1 MKYSLKIVF
10 NWISP
15 LKGARGMFVQNF
27 NFWKTILFTFICLF
41 FLQYSNVTLAQE
53 VVQDDPKVG
62 LVLSGGGAKGLAH
75 IGVLKKIEEAGIRID
90 YIGGTSMGAIIG
102 GLYAAGYSANQLD
115 SIFNAVDFDRLIQD
129 NIPRSAKT
137 FYEKNE
143 TDKYAITLPFEGF
156 HIRLPSGISKGQNVY
171 NLFSKLTDHVSDV
184 EDFSKLPIPFL
195 CVATNIETGKAVIL
209 ERGYLPRAI
218 SASGALPSLFSPV
231 YIDDMLL
238 VDGGVINNYP
248 IDEIRKKG
256 ADIIIGVDVQDS
268 LRDRTNLLSG
278 LEVLTQINNFRTI
291 SDMKVKREKTDIY
304 LNPNIKDFT
313 VVAFNEG
320 AKIIEA
326 GYQEAD
332 SKMTELEALAARQLP
347 REKIKVEFRK
357 ETSLYIT
364 DVEIEGNGN
373 YSRSYILGKL
383 KLKTPAQISYKKLNL
398 GINNLSATGNFA
410 DINYR
415 LIEDEDGNYKLKF
428 QLRESD
434 VKTLLRLG
442 AHYDDLFRTGALLNV
457 TRKRLFTNNDIASL
471 DFVVGDNI
479 RYNFNYY
486 IDKGYYWSIGVN
498 SSFNFFDKGV
508 PVSFIFSENTLEED
522 EIQTNLNEIELE
534 YSDFTNQIYV
544 ETLFRRSFL
553 LGAGVEHKKLRYLS
567 KTIGLDQNNNPQTL
581 FENTNYF
588 STYGYLV
595 YDTYDNSFFPKEGM
609 FFSGD
614 FHLYLF
620 GEGLNENFESFSI
633 AKAKAGYAKSLGKFT
648 TQITTEGGF
657 KIGNNDTRSLDF
669 FVGGFGFKEIN
680 NIVPFYGYEALTL
693 RGNTYLK
700 SAIMFDYEIF
710 RKNHINIG
718 ANIANIGNNLFE
730 TGDWIDGVDYS
741 GIALGYGLETFLGPI
756 QLKYSYSPE
765 RDASEWYVSA
775 GFKF

>member
-1 MKYSLKIVF
+1 MKNLFY
-10 NWISP
+10 
-15 LKGARGMFVQNF
+15 
-27 NFWKTILFTFICLF
+27 IL
-41 FLQYSNVTLAQE
+41 TLLVITSAFAQD

-75 IGVLKKIEEAGIRID
+75 IGVLKKIEEAGLRID

-143 TDKYAITLPFEGF
+143 TDRYAITLPFEGF
-156 HIRLPSGISKGQNVY
+156 QIRLPSGISKGQNVY
-171 NLFSKLTDHVSDV
+171 NLFSKLTNHVSDV
-184 EDFSKLPIPFL
+184 DDFSKLPIPFL
-195 CVATNIETGKAVIL
+195 CVATNIENGKAIVL

-218 SASGALPSLFSPV
+218 SASGALPSLFTPV
-231 YIDDMLL
+231 YIDDQML
-238 VDGGVINNYP
+238 VDGGVVNNYP
-248 IDEIRKKG
+248 VDEIRKKG
-256 ADIIIGVDVQDS
+256 IDVIIGVDVQDS
-268 LRDRTNLLSG
+268 LRDRTKLLSG
-278 LEVLTQINNFRTI
+278 FEVLTQINNFRTI
-291 SDMKVKREKTDIY
+291 SDMKLKREKTDIY
-304 LNPNIKDFT
+304 INPNIKDFT

-320 AKIIEA
+320 EKIIEA
-326 GYQEAD
+326 GYNEA
-332 SKMTELEALAARQLP
+332 STKMSELEALAARQKP
-347 REKIKVEFRK
+347 RKKIKVEFRK

-364 DVEIEGNGN
+364 DVEIEGNES

-383 KLKTPAQISYKKLNL
+383 KLKTPAEINYKKFNQ
-398 GINNLSATGNFA
+398 GVNNLSATGNFA

-415 LIEDEDGNYKLKF
+415 LIEDEKGIYKLRF
-428 QLRESD
+428 QLRESE

-486 IDKGYYWSIGVN
+486 IDKGYYWSIGLN
-498 SSFNFFDKGV
+498 SSFDFFDKDV
-508 PVSFIFSENTLEED
+508 PLSFIFSENILEDD
-522 EIQTNLNEIELE
+522 EIETQLNEIELE
-534 YSDFTNQIYV
+534 YSDLTNQIYV

-567 KTIGLDQNNNPQTL
+567 KTIGLDQDNNPRTL

-595 YDTYDNSFFPKEGM
+595 YDTYDNSFFPKEGV

-620 GEGLNENFESFSI
+620 GVGLNENFESFSI
-633 AKAKAGYAKSLGKFT
+633 AKAKVGYAKSWGKFT
-648 TQITTEGGF
+648 TQVTTEGGF
-657 KIGNNDTRSLDF
+657 KIGNSDVRSFDF
-669 FVGGFGFKEIN
+669 FMGGFGFKEIG
-680 NIVPFYGYEALTL
+680 NIVPFYGYEALSL

-700 SAIMFDYEIF
+700 STLTFDYEIF
-710 RKNHINIG
+710 RKNHINLG
-718 ANIANIGNNLFE
+718 ANISNIGDNLFE
-730 TGDWIDGVDYS
+730 NGGWIDGLDYS

-756 QLKYSYSPE
+756 QLKYAYSPE

>member
-1 MKYSLKIVF
+1 LKH
-10 NWISP
+10 
-15 LKGARGMFVQNF
+15 LLY
-27 NFWKTILFTFICLF
+27 IL
-41 FLQYSNVTLAQE
+41 TLLITASAFAQE
-53 VVQDDPKVG
+53 VVKDDPKVG

-75 IGVLKKIEEAGIRID
+75 IGVLKKIEEAGTRID

-115 SIFNAVDFDRLIQD
+115 SIFKAVDFDRLIQD
-129 NIPRSAKT
+129 DIPRSAKT

-143 TDKYAITLPFEGF
+143 TERYAVTLPFEGF

-171 NLFSKLTDHVSDV
+171 NLFSKLTNHISDV
-184 EDFSKLPIPFL
+184 DDFSKLPIPFL
-195 CVATNIETGKAVIL
+195 CVATNIENGNAIVL

-238 VDGGVINNYP
+238 VDGGVVNNYP

-256 ADIIIGVDVQDS
+256 IDVIIGVDVQDS

-291 SDMKVKREKTDIY
+291 SDMKVKRKKTDIY
-304 LNPNIKDFT
+304 LNPNIKDFN
-313 VVAFNEG
+313 VVAFDDGE
-320 AKIIEA
+320 KIIEA
-326 GYQEAD
+326 GYEEATT
-332 SKMTELEALAARQLP
+332 KMTELEALAARQKP
-347 REKIKVEFRK
+347 QEKKKVEFKK

-364 DVEIEGNGN
+364 SVEIAGNES
-373 YSRSYILGKL
+373 YSRAYVLGKL
-383 KLKTPAQISYKKLNL
+383 KLKTPAEVTYEKFNQ
-398 GINNLSATGNFA
+398 GVNNLSATGNFA

-415 LIEDEDGNYKLKF
+415 LLEDEKGHYKLRF
-428 QLRESD
+428 QLRESS

-442 AHYDDLFRTGALLNV
+442 AHYDDLYRTGALLNV

-486 IDKGYYWSIGVN
+486 IDKGYYWSLGLN
-498 SSFNFFDKGV
+498 SSFNFFDKNV
-508 PVSFIFSENTLEED
+508 PLSFIFSENIFEE
-522 EIQTNLNEIELE
+522 EELQTRLNEIELE
-534 YSDFTNQIYV
+534 YSDLTNQIYV

-553 LGAGVEHKKLRYLS
+553 LGAGVEHKRLRYLS
-567 KTIGLDQNNNPQTL
+567 KTIGIDQDNNPQTV
-581 FENTNYF
+581 FESTNYF

-595 YDTYDNSFFPKEGM
+595 YDTYDNTFFPKEGM

-633 AKAKAGYAKSLGKFT
+633 AKAKAGYAQSLGKFT
-648 TQITTEGGF
+648 ALFTTEGGF

-669 FVGGFGFKEIN
+669 FIGGFGFKEIN
-680 NIVPFYGYEALTL
+680 NIVPFYGYEALSL

-700 SAIMFDYEIF
+700 TALTFDYEFF
-710 RKNHINIG
+710 RKNHINIA
-718 ANIANIGNNLFE
+718 ANIANVGDNLFE
-730 TGDWIDGVDYS
+730 TGEWINRLDYS
-741 GIALGYGLETFLGPI
+741 GIALGYGLETFLGPL
-756 QLKYSYSPE
+756 QLKYTYSPE
-765 RDASEWYVSA
+765 LDASEWQVSA

>member
-1 MKYSLKIVF
+1 
-10 NWISP
+10 
-15 LKGARGMFVQNF
+15 MFCSVQEKHNAKL
-27 NFWKTILFTFICLF
+27 FWGSKSAFFTQLLFTSLLLF
-41 FLQYSNVTLAQE
+41 QFFTTPACAQE

-75 IGVLKKIEEAGIRID
+75 IGVLKKIEEAGVRID

-102 GLYAAGYSANQLD
+102 GLYAAGYSAHQLD
-115 SIFNAVDFDRLIQD
+115 SIFNVVDFDRLIQD
-129 NIPRSAKT
+129 DIPRSAKT

-143 TDKYAITLPFEGF
+143 TDRYAVTLPFEGF
-156 HIRLPSGISKGQNVY
+156 QLRLPSGISKGQNVY
-171 NLFSKLTDHVSDV
+171 NLFSKLTNHVSDV
-184 EDFSKLPIPFL
+184 DDFSKLPIPFL
-195 CVATNIETGKAVIL
+195 CVATHIENGKAIVL

-238 VDGGVINNYP
+238 VDGGVVNNYP
-248 IDEIRKKG
+248 VDEIRKKG

-268 LRDRTNLLSG
+268 LRDRTNLQSG

-291 SDMKVKREKTDIY
+291 QDMKLKREKTDIY

-313 VVAFNEG
+313 VVAFNQGE
-320 AKIIEA
+320 KIIES
-326 GYQEAD
+326 GYDEA
-332 SKMTELEALAARQLP
+332 SAKMPELEALAARQKP
-347 REKIKVEFRK
+347 RKKKNIEFRK

-364 DVEIEGNGN
+364 DVTVEGNKS

-383 KLKTPAQISYKKLNL
+383 KLKTPAEIPYKALNQ
-398 GINNLSATGNFA
+398 GVNNLSATGNFA

-415 LIEDEDGNYKLKF
+415 LVEDENKGFKLQF
-428 QLRESD
+428 QLRESE

-442 AHYDDLFRTGALLNV
+442 AHYDDLYRTAALLNV
-457 TRKRLFTNNDIASL
+457 TRKRLLTNNDIASL
-471 DFVVGDNI
+471 DFIVGDNI

-486 IDKGYYWSIGVN
+486 IDKGFYWSIGLN
-498 SSFNFFDKGV
+498 SSFNFFDKDV
-508 PVSFIFSENTLEED
+508 PVSFIFSENVLEED
-522 EIQTNLNEIELE
+522 EIQTQLNEIELE
-534 YSDFTNQIYV
+534 YSDLTNQIYV

-567 KTIGLDQNNNPQTL
+567 KTIGIDQDNNPQTL

-595 YDTYDNSFFPKEGM
+595 YDTYDNTFFPKEGI

-620 GEGLNENFESFSI
+620 GEGLNEDFESFSI
-633 AKAKAGYAKSLGKFT
+633 AKAKTGYAKSFNKFT
-648 TQITTEGGF
+648 ALFTTEGGF
-657 KIGNNDTRSLDF
+657 KIGNNDTTSLDF
-669 FVGGFGFKEIN
+669 FMGGFGFKELN

-700 SAIMFDYEIF
+700 TGLTFDYEIF
-710 RKNHINIG
+710 RKNHINIA
-718 ANIANIGNNLFE
+718 ANISNIGDNLFE

-741 GIALGYGLETFLGPI
+741 GFALGYGLETFLGPI
-756 QLKYSYSPE
+756 QLKYAYSPE
-765 RDASEWYVSA
+765 REESEWYVSA

>member
-1 MKYSLKIVF
+1 MKHLLY
-10 NWISP
+10 
-15 LKGARGMFVQNF
+15 
-27 NFWKTILFTFICLF
+27 IL
-41 FLQYSNVTLAQE
+41 TLLITASAFAQE
-53 VVQDDPKVG
+53 VVKDDPKVG

-75 IGVLKKIEEAGIRID
+75 IGVLKKIEEAGTRID

-115 SIFNAVDFDRLIQD
+115 SIFKAVDFDRLIQD
-129 NIPRSAKT
+129 DIPRSAKT

-143 TDKYAITLPFEGF
+143 TERYAVTLPFEGF

-171 NLFSKLTDHVSDV
+171 NLFSKLTNHISDV
-184 EDFSKLPIPFL
+184 DDFSKLPIPFL
-195 CVATNIETGKAVIL
+195 CVATNIENGNAIVL

-238 VDGGVINNYP
+238 VDGGVVNNYP

-256 ADIIIGVDVQDS
+256 IDVIIGVDVQDS

-291 SDMKVKREKTDIY
+291 SDMKVKRKKTDIY
-304 LNPNIKDFT
+304 LNPNIKDFN
-313 VVAFNEG
+313 VVAFDDGE
-320 AKIIEA
+320 KIIEA
-326 GYQEAD
+326 GYEEATT
-332 SKMTELEALAARQLP
+332 KMTELEALAARQKP
-347 REKIKVEFRK
+347 QEKKKVEFKK

-364 DVEIEGNGN
+364 SVEIAGNES
-373 YSRSYILGKL
+373 YSRAYVLGKL
-383 KLKTPAQISYKKLNL
+383 KLKTPAEVTYEKFNQ
-398 GINNLSATGNFA
+398 GVNNLSATGNFA

-415 LIEDEDGNYKLKF
+415 LLEDEKGHYKLRF
-428 QLRESD
+428 QLRESS

-442 AHYDDLFRTGALLNV
+442 AHYDDLYRTGALLNV

-486 IDKGYYWSIGVN
+486 IDKGYYWSLGLN
-498 SSFNFFDKGV
+498 SSFNFFDKNV
-508 PVSFIFSENTLEED
+508 PLSFIFSENIFEE
-522 EIQTNLNEIELE
+522 EELQTRLNEIELE
-534 YSDFTNQIYV
+534 YSDLTNQIYV

-553 LGAGVEHKKLRYLS
+553 LGAGVEHKRLRYLS
-567 KTIGLDQNNNPQTL
+567 KTIGIDQDNNPQTV
-581 FENTNYF
+581 FESTNYF

-595 YDTYDNSFFPKEGM
+595 YDTYDNTFFPKEGM

-633 AKAKAGYAKSLGKFT
+633 AKAKAGYAQSLGKFT
-648 TQITTEGGF
+648 ALFTTEGGF

-669 FVGGFGFKEIN
+669 FIGGFGFKEIN
-680 NIVPFYGYEALTL
+680 NIVPFYGYEALSL

-700 SAIMFDYEIF
+700 TALTFDYEFF
-710 RKNHINIG
+710 RKNHINIA
-718 ANIANIGNNLFE
+718 ANIANVGDNLFE
-730 TGDWIDGVDYS
+730 TGEWINRLDYS
-741 GIALGYGLETFLGPI
+741 GIALGYGLETFLGPL
-756 QLKYSYSPE
+756 QLKYTYSPE
-765 RDASEWYVSA
+765 LDASEWQVSA

>member
-1 MKYSLKIVF
+1 MRY
-10 NWISP
+10 
-15 LKGARGMFVQNF
+15 
-27 NFWKTILFTFICLF
+27 ILYILTFLITT
-41 FLQYSNVTLAQE
+41 S
-53 VVQDDPKVG
+53 VVSQDVVKDDPKVG

-75 IGVLKKIEEAGIRID
+75 IGVLKKIEEAGVRID
-90 YIGGTSMGAIIG
+90 YIGGTSMGAIVG

-143 TDKYAITLPFEGF
+143 TDRYAVTLPFEGF
-156 HIRLPSGISKGQNVY
+156 QIRLPSGISKGQNVY
-171 NLFSKLTDHVSDV
+171 NLFSKLTDHVSDI

-195 CVATNIETGKAVIL
+195 CVATNIENGKAVVL

-231 YIDDMLL
+231 FIDDMLL
-238 VDGGVINNYP
+238 VDGGVVNNYP
-248 IDEIRKKG
+248 VDEIRKKG
-256 ADIIIGVDVQDS
+256 ADVIIGVDVQDS
-268 LRDRTNLLSG
+268 LRDRTKLQSG

-291 SDMKVKREKTDIY
+291 NDMKVKREKTDIY

-326 GYQEAD
+326 GYDEATT
-332 SKMTELEALAARQLP
+332 KITELEALAARQKP
-347 REKIKVEFRK
+347 RKKLDVEFRK

-364 DVEIEGNGN
+364 DVEIEGTNS
-373 YSRSYILGKL
+373 YSRSYVLGKL
-383 KLKTPAQISYKKLNL
+383 QLKTPAEVTYKKFNQ
-398 GINNLSATGNFA
+398 GVNNLSATGNFA

-415 LIEDEDGNYKLKF
+415 LLEDENGNYKLQF
-428 QLRESD
+428 QLRESE

-442 AHYDDLFRTGALLNV
+442 AHYDDLYRTGALLNV

-486 IDKGYYWSIGVN
+486 IDKGYYWSIGLN
-498 SSFNFFDKGV
+498 SSFDFFDKDV
-508 PVSFIFSENTLEED
+508 PVSFILSENVLEED

-534 YSDFTNQIYV
+534 YSDLTNQIYV

-553 LGAGVEHKKLRYLS
+553 LGLGLEHKKLRYLS
-567 KTIGLDQNNNPQTL
+567 KTIGIDQDNNLQTV
-581 FENTNYF
+581 FESTNYF

-595 YDTYDNSFFPKEGM
+595 YDTYDNSFFPKEGV

-620 GEGLNENFESFSI
+620 GEGLNRNFESFSI
-633 AKAKAGYAKSLGKFT
+633 AKAKSGYAKSIGNFT
-648 TQITTEGGF
+648 AQITTEGGF
-657 KIGNNDTRSLDF
+657 KIGNSDVRSFDF
-669 FVGGFGFKEIN
+669 FMGGFGFKEIN
-680 NIVPFYGYEALTL
+680 NIIPFYGYEALNL

-700 SAIMFDYEIF
+700 SGLIFDYEFF
-710 RKNHINIG
+710 RKNHINIA
-718 ANIANIGNNLFE
+718 ANISNIGDNLFE
-730 TGDWIDGVDYS
+730 NGGWIDGVDYS
-741 GIALGYGLETFLGPI
+741 GFALGYGLETFLGPI
-756 QLKYSYSPE
+756 QLKYAYSPE
-765 RDASEWYVSA
+765 RDESEWYVSA

>member
-1 MKYSLKIVF
+1 MKYTLY
-10 NWISP
+10 
-15 LKGARGMFVQNF
+15 
-27 NFWKTILFTFICLF
+27 ILIL
-41 FLQYSNVTLAQE
+41 LLACSAFAQD
-53 VVQDDPKVG
+53 VVKDDPKVG

-143 TDKYAITLPFEGF
+143 TDTYAITLPFEGF
-156 HIRLPSGISKGQNVY
+156 QIRLPSGISKGQNVY

-195 CVATNIETGKAVIL
+195 CVATNIENGKAIVL

-248 IDEIRKKG
+248 VDEIRKKG
-256 ADIIIGVDVQDS
+256 IDIIIGVDVQDS

-291 SDMKVKREKTDIY
+291 SDMKVKRGKTDIY

-320 AKIIEA
+320 KKIIEA
-326 GYQEAD
+326 GYEEA
-332 SKMTELEALAARQLP
+332 STRMTELEALAARQKP
-347 REKIKVEFRK
+347 REKLKVEFRK

-364 DVEIEGNGN
+364 DVAIEGNEN

-398 GINNLSATGNFA
+398 GINNLSATGNFS

-415 LIEDEDGNYKLKF
+415 LIEGEEGKYKLQF

-434 VKTLLRLG
+434 VKTLLRFG
-442 AHYDDLFRTGALLNV
+442 AHYDDLFKTGALLNV

-498 SSFNFFDKGV
+498 SSFDFFDKSV
-508 PVSFIFSENTLEED
+508 PVSFVYSENTLAED
-522 EIQTNLNEIELE
+522 EIQTQLNEIELE
-534 YSDFTNQIYV
+534 YSDLTNQIYV

-567 KTIGLDQNNNPQTL
+567 KTIGLDQDNNPRTF

-588 STYGYLV
+588 STYGYLA
-595 YDTYDNSFFPKEGM
+595 YDTYDNSFFPKEGV

-633 AKAKAGYAKSLGKFT
+633 AKAKAGYAKSFNKLT
-648 TQITTEGGF
+648 AQITTEGGF

-680 NIVPFYGYEALTL
+680 NIVPLYGYEALTL

-700 SAIMFDYEIF
+700 SSLIFDYEIF

-718 ANIANIGNNLFE
+718 ANIANIGDNLFE
-730 TGDWIDGVDYS
+730 NGGWIDGVDNS
-741 GIALGYGLETFLGPI
+741 GIFLGYGLETFLGPI
-756 QLKYSYSPE
+756 QLKYAYSPE
-765 RDASEWYVSA
+765 RDASVWYVSA